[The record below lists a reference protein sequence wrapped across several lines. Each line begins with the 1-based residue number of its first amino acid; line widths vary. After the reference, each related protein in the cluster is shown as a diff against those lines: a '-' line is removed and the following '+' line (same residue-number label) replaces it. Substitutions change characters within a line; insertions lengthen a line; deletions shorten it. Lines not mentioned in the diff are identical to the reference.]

1 MDHIPSP
8 ITSPEHET
16 CGTPGSWTHEEHQAA
31 GRILDELEAI
41 DSPPLSRAQIWL
53 QCSKKMREIGFD
65 RTAGAVRLQRR
76 LGKARTAQSGESTS
90 AGVRVTTAAEA
101 TATPSKVRLSI
112 IN

>member
-8 ITSPEHET
+8 ITSTEHET
-16 CGTPGSWTHEEHQAA
+16 GGTPGSWTHEERQAA

-53 QCSKKMREIGFD
+53 QCSKKMREIGFE
-65 RTAGAVRLQRR
+65 RTAGAVQRR